1 LTILEIKQE
10 AKKIK
15 NGHRSKSREKL
26 KIIDAHATV
35 LRGKIEKFFFINIKV
50 FAINQKAPITVTNFQ
65 LR

>member
-1 LTILEIKQE
+1 MATSEVIQ
-10 AKKIK
+10 
-15 NGHRSKSREKL
+15 GRKL